1 MSRKAGILL
10 PIFSLPSEYGIGTL
24 GRAAYRWVDFL
35 NDAHQ
40 KVWQVLPV
48 GPTSYGDSPYQ
59 SFSAFAGNPY
69 FIDLELLCDQKLLT
83 KDECAA
89 IQWEYTSK
97 KIEYKIL
104 YDNRFSLLRKA
115 YQRYPMKQSLNEFIK
130 ENAWAHDYALFMAIK
145 DSQMGKSWQEWPELL
160 RNRNFEALAK
170 ADRDYH
176 DDILFYVFLQ
186 KMFFEQWEN
195 LKQYANAKDVQIVG
209 DIPIYVALDSA
220 DVWAHQE
227 YFNLDTYGHPTEVA
241 GCPPDAFAA
250 TGQLWGNP
258 TYRWNILAEQGY
270 SWWLERLSMSFE
282 LFDYVRIDHFRGF
295 ESYYAIPAKDKTAE
309 NGCWRQGPGKDFI
322 NAIKDR
328 FGDPHI
334 IAEDLGFLTKEVK
347 DLLQMSGFPGMKVL
361 QFAFDTRE
369 SNNYLPYTYVKN
381 CVVYTG
387 THDNDTLKWSA
398 YTGEEEQMFTI
409 LEPGTGSD
417 GSDSGEVSNVPDS
430 KLVTKFI
437 PAYEGNYTKDRKAQ
451 GGTISEITIH
461 HCASIL
467 TIDALGA
474 LWQRE
479 GRKGSSHYGVS
490 ETNIGQ
496 YVHES
501 DVAWTNGNWEANC
514 RAVTI
519 ETSNSGGAPEWP
531 VSDTTFQTLVTLVA
545 DIARRNGLGK
555 LVKGKNLT
563 WHSMYAATAC
573 PGPYL
578 SGKLQELVDKANT
591 INGF

>member
-1 MSRKAGILL
+1 MPK
-10 PIFSLPSEYGIGTL
+10 SLPRLAG
-24 GRAAYRWVDFL
+24 VPCFL
-35 NDAHQ
+35 FQGQRCAGQPVQHNDRGVQ
-40 KVWQVLPV
+40 QDKP
-48 GPTSYGDSPYQ
+48 
-59 SFSAFAGNPY
+59 
-69 FIDLELLCDQKLLT
+69 
-83 KDECAA
+83 
-89 IQWEYTSK
+89 SK
-97 KIEYKIL
+97 QPM
-104 YDNRFSLLRKA
+104 
-115 YQRYPMKQSLNEFIK
+115 QR
-130 ENAWAHDYALFMAIK
+130 
-145 DSQMGKSWQEWPELL
+145 
-160 RNRNFEALAK
+160 R
-170 ADRDYH
+170 
-176 DDILFYVFLQ
+176 LQ
-186 KMFFEQWEN
+186 PN
-195 LKQYANAKDVQIVG
+195 
-209 DIPIYVALDSA
+209 
-220 DVWAHQE
+220 
-227 YFNLDTYGHPTEVA
+227 
-241 GCPPDAFAA
+241 
-250 TGQLWGNP
+250 
-258 TYRWNILAEQGY
+258 
-270 SWWLERLSMSFE
+270 
-282 LFDYVRIDHFRGF
+282 
-295 ESYYAIPAKDKTAE
+295 
-309 NGCWRQGPGKDFI
+309 
-322 NAIKDR
+322 
-328 FGDPHI
+328 
-334 IAEDLGFLTKEVK
+334 
-347 DLLQMSGFPGMKVL
+347 
-361 QFAFDTRE
+361 
-369 SNNYLPYTYVKN
+369 
-381 CVVYTG
+381 G
-387 THDNDTLKWSA
+387 THISRLFNSFRFHLLVSFCGVFKKVKRANTDTVITTVEVENRPNTYYLMLRDRSIYLTAVGTALKWSA

-519 ETSNSGGAPEWP
+519 ETSNGGGAPEWP

>member
-1 MSRKAGILL
+1 
-10 PIFSLPSEYGIGTL
+10 
-24 GRAAYRWVDFL
+24 
-35 NDAHQ
+35 
-40 KVWQVLPV
+40 
-48 GPTSYGDSPYQ
+48 
-59 SFSAFAGNPY
+59 
-69 FIDLELLCDQKLLT
+69 
-83 KDECAA
+83 
-89 IQWEYTSK
+89 
-97 KIEYKIL
+97 
-104 YDNRFSLLRKA
+104 
-115 YQRYPMKQSLNEFIK
+115 
-130 ENAWAHDYALFMAIK
+130 
-145 DSQMGKSWQEWPELL
+145 
-160 RNRNFEALAK
+160 
-170 ADRDYH
+170 
-176 DDILFYVFLQ
+176 
-186 KMFFEQWEN
+186 
-195 LKQYANAKDVQIVG
+195 
-209 DIPIYVALDSA
+209 
-220 DVWAHQE
+220 
-227 YFNLDTYGHPTEVA
+227 
-241 GCPPDAFAA
+241 
-250 TGQLWGNP
+250 
-258 TYRWNILAEQGY
+258 
-270 SWWLERLSMSFE
+270 
-282 LFDYVRIDHFRGF
+282 
-295 ESYYAIPAKDKTAE
+295 
-309 NGCWRQGPGKDFI
+309 
-322 NAIKDR
+322 
-328 FGDPHI
+328 
-334 IAEDLGFLTKEVK
+334 
-347 DLLQMSGFPGMKVL
+347 
-361 QFAFDTRE
+361 
-369 SNNYLPYTYVKN
+369 
-381 CVVYTG
+381 
-387 THDNDTLKWSA
+387 
-398 YTGEEEQMFTI
+398 MFTI

-519 ETSNSGGAPEWP
+519 ETSNGGGAPEWP

>member
-1 MSRKAGILL
+1 MQIVELEMVPLSLRPVLQRLYDMKTTQSALREGVLFSTKRNNYYYDTGTGKVIVLDDDTSYIFRVLFDPTLSAETFLISLTKVDPNAVKNLLQTIDAERLFQRPPLLSMGKEIAAGVTDT
-10 PIFSLPSEYGIGTL
+10 E
-24 GRAAYRWVDFL
+24 
-35 NDAHQ
+35 Q
-40 KVWQVLPV
+40 KVEQIILEVTEQCNFRCKYCV
-48 GPTSYGDSPYQ
+48 YSED
-59 SFSAFAGNPY
+59 FSGNRD
-69 FIDLELLCDQKLLT
+69 FG
-83 KDECAA
+83 
-89 IQWEYTSK
+89 
-97 KIEYKIL
+97 
-104 YDNRFSLLRKA
+104 NRR
-115 YQRYPMKQSLNEFIK
+115 M
-130 ENAWAHDYALFMAIK
+130 
-145 DSQMGKSWQEWPELL
+145 
-160 RNRNFEALAK
+160 
-170 ADRDYH
+170 
-176 DDILFYVFLQ
+176 
-186 KMFFEQWEN
+186 
-195 LKQYANAKDVQIVG
+195 
-209 DIPIYVALDSA
+209 
-220 DVWAHQE
+220 
-227 YFNLDTYGHPTEVA
+227 PTEI
-241 GCPPDAFAA
+241 AFKAIDWA
-250 TGQLWGNP
+250 LENSGAKLAITFYGGEPLLNFKLMKAVIERSQAKRGN
-258 TYRWNILAEQGY
+258 
-270 SWWLERLSMSFE
+270 
-282 LFDYVRIDHFRGF
+282 
-295 ESYYAIPAKDKTAE
+295 
-309 NGCWRQGPGKDFI
+309 
-322 NAIKDR
+322 
-328 FGDPHI
+328 
-334 IAEDLGFLTKEVK
+334 KEI
-347 DLLQMSGFPGMKVL
+347 
-361 QFAFDTRE
+361 
-369 SNNYLPYTYVKN
+369 
-381 CVVYTG
+381 VYTVITTVEVENRPNTYYLMLRDRSIYLTAVG
-387 THDNDTLKWSA
+387 TALKWSA

-519 ETSNSGGAPEWP
+519 ETSNGGAAPEWP

>member
-1 MSRKAGILL
+1 MPK
-10 PIFSLPSEYGIGTL
+10 
-24 GRAAYRWVDFL
+24 L
-35 NDAHQ
+35 NLANEAVQ
-40 KVWQVLPV
+40 
-48 GPTSYGDSPYQ
+48 
-59 SFSAFAGNPY
+59 NY
-69 FIDLELLCDQKLLT
+69 F
-83 KDECAA
+83 
-89 IQWEYTSK
+89 
-97 KIEYKIL
+97 
-104 YDNRFSLLRKA
+104 
-115 YQRYPMKQSLNEFIK
+115 
-130 ENAWAHDYALFMAIK
+130 
-145 DSQMGKSWQEWPELL
+145 
-160 RNRNFEALAK
+160 
-170 ADRDYH
+170 
-176 DDILFYVFLQ
+176 
-186 KMFFEQWEN
+186 
-195 LKQYANAKDVQIVG
+195 
-209 DIPIYVALDSA
+209 
-220 DVWAHQE
+220 
-227 YFNLDTYGHPTEVA
+227 TEVGLYWIREFGIDGWRLDVA
-241 GCPPDAFAA
+241 DEMPTKFLEHFAA
-250 TGQLWGNP
+250 TVKEKYPDALLLGETWGD
-258 TYRWNILAEQGY
+258 AD
-270 SWWLERLSMSFE
+270 RLVSGNRLDCAMNY
-282 LFDYVRIDHFRGF
+282 LFKDAVTDWI
-295 ESYYAIPAKDKTAE
+295 AKDKISVSTFDQRINRMAYEFNHYYELQNVATGKYVNVLGNHEDGTVKNGETVNLFSRTNNPDQRWALE
-309 NGCWRQGPGKDFI
+309 N
-322 NAIKDR
+322 
-328 FGDPHI
+328 FGGNGNVRI
-334 IAEDLGFLTKEVK
+334 
-347 DLLQMSGFPGMKVL
+347 VL
-361 QFAFDTRE
+361 QRGEGWYALNYNTRNTNCIVWHLNTADDTDTVITTVEVENRP
-369 SNNYLPYTYVKN
+369 NTYYLMLRDRSIYLTAV
-381 CVVYTG
+381 G
-387 THDNDTLKWSA
+387 TALKWSA

-519 ETSNSGGAPEWP
+519 ETSNGGGAPEWP

>member
-1 MSRKAGILL
+1 MGESWIVSNLN
-10 PIFSLPSEYGIGTL
+10 
-24 GRAAYRWVDFL
+24 AALSTW
-35 NDAHQ
+35 NDKLAEI
-40 KVWQVLPV
+40 W
-48 GPTSYGDSPYQ
+48 S
-59 SFSAFAGNPY
+59 
-69 FIDLELLCDQKLLT
+69 LLT
-83 KDECAA
+83 ESPQTFKDGQVWGVMTGIHGALQA
-89 IQWEYTSK
+89 IGYGLLVLFFAVGVMKTCGSFVEVK
-97 KIEYKIL
+97 KPEHALKLFI
-104 YDNRFSLLRKA
+104 RF
-115 YQRYPMKQSLNEFIK
+115 
-130 ENAWAHDYALFMAIK
+130 
-145 DSQMGKSWQEWPELL
+145 
-160 RNRNFEALAK
+160 ALAK
-170 ADRDYH
+170 GA
-176 DDILFYVFLQ
+176 V
-186 KMFFEQWEN
+186 
-195 LKQYANAKDVQIVG
+195 
-209 DIPIYVALDSA
+209 
-220 DVWAHQE
+220 
-227 YFNLDTYGHPTEVA
+227 TYGLELMLAVFSIVQGMVSTIITQSGSSGMSSVSLPQELI
-241 GCPPDAFAA
+241 DAINNVGFWDSIPLWAVTLIGGLLITVLSFTMILTVYGRMFSLWMYAAIAPIPQNVNAIYILQYLLSLLFERPLKKMKKGELKMAYEFNHYYEIQNVA
-250 TGQLWGNP
+250 TGKYVNVLGNHEDGTVKNGETVNLFNRTNNP
-258 TYRWNILAEQGY
+258 DQRWA
-270 SWWLERLSMSFE
+270 LENFGGNGN
-282 LFDYVRIDHFRGF
+282 VRI
-295 ESYYAIPAKDKTAE
+295 
-309 NGCWRQGPGKDFI
+309 
-322 NAIKDR
+322 
-328 FGDPHI
+328 
-334 IAEDLGFLTKEVK
+334 
-347 DLLQMSGFPGMKVL
+347 VL
-361 QFAFDTRE
+361 QRGEGWYALNYNTRNTNCIVWHLNTADDTDTVITTVEVENRP
-369 SNNYLPYTYVKN
+369 NTYYLMLRDRSIYLTAV
-381 CVVYTG
+381 G
-387 THDNDTLKWSA
+387 TALKWSA

-409 LEPGTGSD
+409 LKPGTGSD